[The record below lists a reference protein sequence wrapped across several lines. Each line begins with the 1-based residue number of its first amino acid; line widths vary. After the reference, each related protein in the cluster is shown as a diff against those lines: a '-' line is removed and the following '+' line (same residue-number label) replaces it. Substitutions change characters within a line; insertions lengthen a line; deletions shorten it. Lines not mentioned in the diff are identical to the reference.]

1 MQTLPA
7 PPEPSDTIVTE
18 QDHMEKQRYEHW
30 LEQQNSILDQQKKHY
45 ESEINKLRKTR
56 KVLLFTDWNN
66 RKFWRFANFVCFWIS
81 LLIVNFVDYENKEM
95 IYRKE
100 MHKNCSESM
109 LICLRYKNLLKVVE
123 NLVNNMLISF
133 WYFLFSK

>member
-18 QDHMEKQRYEHW
+18 QDHIEKQRYEHW

-56 KVLLFTDWNN
+56 KVLFSADYHNHNN
-66 RKFWRFANFVCFWIS
+66 
-81 LLIVNFVDYENKEM
+81 
-95 IYRKE
+95 YRK
-100 MHKNCSESM
+100 
-109 LICLRYKNLLKVVE
+109 I
-123 NLVNNMLISF
+123 
-133 WYFLFSK
+133 